1 MLQTQKLAKFARP
14 YRFAVVMA
22 PLMMAL
28 EVAMDLMQPRLVQ
41 RIVDEGIAH
50 KDMNLVV
57 HSCLLML
64 GCAVVGTAGGIGCT
78 IYSVIAGQG
87 SGADLRASLF
97 RKVQGLSFGNLDRLE
112 TGSIITR
119 LTNDVN
125 QLQNF
130 LMMLLRMMVRA
141 PLLIV
146 GSVIMAVMTS
156 LELSRLFLILIPIV
170 VATLFV
176 VFGKSYPIYGE
187 VQKRLDSMNTV
198 MQENLSGIRVVKA
211 FARSLYEIG
220 RFRNANN
227 RLMDQNIL
235 AVRLS
240 SVTMPFMMLT
250 LNAGVV
256 AAVWI
261 GGVRVVAGEMPV
273 GHVIA
278 FVNYLAQSLM
288 SLMMISM
295 MIIQTS
301 QAEASAR
308 RVSEILDDV
317 PDVPAVTHAAPPS
330 NGDSTVV
337 FDDVTF
343 SYDADE
349 PDPILCN
356 ISLTI
361 PAGQT
366 VAILGATGSG
376 KSSLVNLIPRFYE
389 ASEGTV
395 TLGGVDVREIPE
407 ELLRRRVAIA
417 LQESVLFSG
426 TIRDNIRY
434 GRPDATEAEVVE
446 AATIAQAKEFIDELP
461 DHYEA
466 IVGQRGVNLSGGQ
479 KQRLAIARALLARSD
494 VLILDDSTSA
504 VDVNTESRIR
514 EGLARFTEGQT
525 VIIVAQRVSSARGAD
540 KIVVLDDGRVVAEGT
555 HDDLMESSEVYREIY
570 ESQTESKVSAHA

>member
-1 MLQTQKLAKFARP
+1 
-14 YRFAVVMA
+14 MA